1 MQRTKTREEILAQP
15 YLTKADIKKLLQVS
29 QGKAVRIYGF
39 AETIDN
45 EFFKEFRIEPT
56 KVRITSVCKVA
67 GISLNTLQKQIKS
80 ASSRK
85 EQSA

>member
-1 MQRTKTREEILAQP
+1 MQRTKSREEIFTQP
-15 YLTKADIKKLLQVS
+15 YLTKTDIKKLLQVS
-29 QGKAVRIYGF
+29 QGKAVRIYRF

-56 KVRITSVCKVA
+56 KVRITSVCKVV
-67 GISLNTLQKQIKS
+67 GISLDTLQKQIKS

>member
-1 MQRTKTREEILAQP
+1 MQRTKSREEILAQP

-29 QGKAVRIYGF
+29 QGKAVRIYRF

-80 ASSRK
+80 AVQQD
-85 EQSA
+85 QSA

>member
-39 AETIDN
+39 AESIDK

-80 ASSRK
+80 AASDQR
-85 EQSA
+85 

>member
-39 AETIDN
+39 AESIDK

-56 KVRITSVCKVA
+56 KVRITSVCKVT

-80 ASSRK
+80 ATSVQ

>member
-39 AETIDN
+39 AESIDK

-56 KVRITSVCKVA
+56 KVRITSVCKVT

-80 ASSRK
+80 ATSNQR
-85 EQSA
+85 

>member
-39 AETIDN
+39 AESIDK

-56 KVRITSVCKVA
+56 KVRITSVCKVT